1 MTSSH
6 AAALS
11 PAEFDEER
19 SREILE
25 RACGRVGINAGHHAE
40 LLRLGE
46 HAVFRLPHQLVAR
59 VGRGPS
65 HIETAQR
72 EVDVSRW
79 WSAAGIPVVEAHSI
93 EQPVIVSGHPVTW
106 WAEIPGPLQRGH
118 ESAMGSIL
126 AQLHEVA
133 PSSEVALPQL
143 QPFDRVTARIESA
156 PLTDRSK
163 ATLRALHQELAEQWH
178 TATFDLPPGVLHGD
192 AHCANLALGSDG
204 RHVLIDLETACL
216 GPREWDLAVTASYV
230 RFGWLTRGKYEE
242 FAEAY
247 GYDVTQSSCFE
258 FLRRVRELRMTSWL
272 AQRASEPAV
281 AEQVEH
287 RIASM
292 LDPTLP
298 RKWGQF

>member
-1 MTSSH
+1 MASAPLTASLQAQNTRYRRSMTSSH

-46 HAVFRLPHQLVAR
+46 HAVFRLPDQLVAR
-59 VGRGPS
+59 VGRGPF

-133 PSSEVALPQL
+133 PSSEVAL
-143 QPFDRVTARIESA
+143 
-156 PLTDRSK
+156 
-163 ATLRALHQELAEQWH
+163 ALHQELAEQWH